1 MDGWI
6 DAGRGAKM
14 DGIQQYKPLGH
25 NIFVLNMSAFYI
37 CCLYSSALQT
47 RFFHGSK
54 QSDPS

>member
-6 DAGRGAKM
+6 DAGRDAKM
-14 DGIQQYKPLGH
+14 DGIQPLGH